1 MVNFNGTQSKAL
13 EGVGVIIPPPDLRS
27 ILDTTASFVAKKPA
41 FESRI
46 LQKNGDD
53 PRFAFLHSSNP
64 YHAYYRERIQH
75 HRDAKQAESAPSEKK
90 DDEQIQKARSNELD
104 GVDERPEEQKP
115 AVRSEPNRATTV
127 KTAVVSFLKAER
139 AKQVAERPEP
149 REPPADDLF
158 TLASVNPPPHPLALD
173 VMKLTAQF
181 VARNGTQFHS
191 VLSQKESRNSIFDFL
206 KPMHPHNIVFQRLV
220 DAYRAILDSGEQKQ
234 ELLKSLRT
242 QAESKENVLREVWYK
257 HDWECQKAEREYEAA
272 LNENEKIKA
281 AQIDWHDFVVVE
293 TVDFGEDDVDLPA
306 PIADTRQLPKILAA
320 ARKAEQE
327 RIKNQ
332 REVDMEIDTVGE
344 AANKVR
350 VDTANVDSDIPA
362 SRIRRDE
369 PRQRRESEGALKE
382 ATVVLPSGARVPMS
396 KVQESIRTELRNPL
410 YKSERA
416 RAAEKNRI
424 QNLADGDEVARNLA
438 RWGQVQRKGVVYN
451 RADLQ
456 KALAVMPKGTVSEA
470 DAGVRQ
476 AERLG
481 PKLPAD
487 GAGDDGDKRASKK
500 ARVEAAVDALSRAT
514 QQVDGTEIETEAG
527 LGEETVGAAGG
538 SGTGLMSAEE
548 WLKKQGSNAQ
558 VRIKLP
564 MHANKEWELEGQEIE
579 MSAPLKRSVGK
590 LKNAIAKFT
599 KLPANKQKL
608 SMVGVGFLK
617 DNMSLAGYNVG
628 DGAVISVE
636 VKERGGRKKHG

>member
-1 MVNFNGTQSKAL
+1 MVKFNGTQSKAL

-75 HRDAKQAESAPSEKK
+75 HREVKEAAGAQSEKK
-90 DDEQIQKARSNELD
+90 DDSRPEKAKSTEPD
-104 GVDERPEEQKP
+104 SVDERSEEQQH
-115 AVRSEPNRATTV
+115 AARSEASRATTV

-139 AKQVAERPEP
+139 AKQQAERPEP

-158 TLASVNPPPHPLALD
+158 TLVSVNPPPHPLALD

-181 VARNGTQFHS
+181 VAQNGTQFLS

-206 KPMHPHNIVFQRLV
+206 KPMHPHNIVFQRLL
-220 DAYRAILDSGEQKQ
+220 DAYKAILDTGEQKQ
-234 ELLKSLRT
+234 QLLKSLRK
-242 QAESKENVLREVWYK
+242 QAESKENVLKEVWYK

-272 LNENEKIKA
+272 LNENEKMKG
-281 AQIDWHDFVVVE
+281 AQIDWYDFVVVE

-344 AANKVR
+344 TANKVR
-350 VDTANVDSDIPA
+350 VDTANVDNDIPA

-369 PRQRRESEGALKE
+369 PKQRRESEASVKE

-396 KVQESIRTELRNPL
+396 KVQESIRTELMNPS

-416 RAAEKNRI
+416 RAADKNRI

-451 RADLQ
+451 RGDLQ
-456 KALAVMPKGTVSEA
+456 KALAVMPKGKVTEA
-470 DAGVRQ
+470 DASVRK

-481 PKLPAD
+481 PKLPGRGVAEGED
-487 GAGDDGDKRASKK
+487 NRATKK
-500 ARVEAAVDALSRAT
+500 ARVEAAVDVLSRAK
-514 QQVDGTEIETEAG
+514 QQVEATEIDAE
-527 LGEETVGAAGG
+527 VGSGQGAAVGAAAGG
-538 SGTGLMSAEE
+538 SGLMSAEE

-564 MHANKEWELEGQEIE
+564 MHGNKEWELEGQEIE

-617 DNMSLAGYNVG
+617 DSTSLAAYNVG